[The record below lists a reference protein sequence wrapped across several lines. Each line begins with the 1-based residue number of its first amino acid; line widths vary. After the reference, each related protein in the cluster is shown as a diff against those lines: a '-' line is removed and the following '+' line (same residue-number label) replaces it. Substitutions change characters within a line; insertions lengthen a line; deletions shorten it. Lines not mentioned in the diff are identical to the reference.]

1 MNITALV
8 TAVIGAAWGA
18 IFTRDLIR
26 GRRWSAAGDA
36 GIGIASLLNLVTMG
50 SGSWLEHQVI
60 FGIGLVLTVASM
72 AAFAADRRDG
82 QRGPGEASP

>member
-18 IFTRDLIR
+18 VFTRDLIR

-36 GIGIASLLNLVTMG
+36 GIGIASLLNLVTVG
-50 SGSWLEHQVI
+50 RGAWLEHQVI
-60 FGIGLVLTVASM
+60 FGISLVLAVASM
-72 AAFAADRRDG
+72 AAFAAARRGG
-82 QRGPGEASP
+82 QRGARGFPR